1 LLTIVVDMLRRR
13 PAAEN
18 PPLSATRTNA
28 VRLVSRSIA
37 ASDYPLTRDN
47 ASGFNRIIRSRRSL
61 HLPNSTE
68 PAFRGRRPVQEDA
81 MSDLSYVADSLVK
94 TGLRPSRRTV
104 KRAALGL
111 AVALGVAGAAEF
123 GYGYLTTGRYLES
136 TDDAYVKADSTIISP
151 KVSGYIAQVLV
162 GDNEPVKSGQ
172 LLARIDDRD
181 FRTALKQAQADV
193 AGSEAAV
200 RNLDA
205 QIALQQPLI
214 EQGTADIAAADA
226 NLKFAQEERARYD
239 DLMRTGS
246 GTIQRAQ
253 QTDAALREK
262 IAQLQHGKSGLL
274 AAERKV
280 DVLTTDRAKAVAQ
293 LDRARAVEQQAA
305 LNLSYT
311 EITAPVDGT
320 VGARSLRVGQ
330 YVQAGT
336 QLMAVVPLDAVYVV
350 ANFKETQLTHVRNGQ
365 PVEIRIDSF
374 HATKLKGHV
383 DSLSPASGLEFALL
397 PPDNATGNFTKIVQ
411 RVPVKI
417 VLDDHSLSGLLR
429 PGMSAEPTVD
439 TKATV
444 LAEREAS
451 SKVAA
456 DAASARSHGG

>member
-1 LLTIVVDMLRRR
+1 MTELTYV
-13 PAAEN
+13 
-18 PPLSATRTNA
+18 T
-28 VRLVSRSIA
+28 
-37 ASDYPLTRDN
+37 
-47 ASGFNRIIRSRRSL
+47 
-61 HLPNSTE
+61 
-68 PAFRGRRPVQEDA
+68 
-81 MSDLSYVADSLVK
+81 DLNTK
-94 TGLRPSRRTV
+94 TSLRPSRQAI
-104 KRAALGL
+104 KRAGLAL
-111 AVALGVAGAAEF
+111 AVALGVAGAADF
-123 GYGYLTTGRYLES
+123 GYGYLTTGRYLET
-136 TDDAYVKADSTIISP
+136 TDDAYVQADSTIISP
-151 KVSGYIAQVLV
+151 KVSGYIADVLV
-162 GDNEPVKSGQ
+162 GDNQPVKAGQ
-172 LLARIDDRD
+172 LLAKIDDRD
-181 FRTALKQAQADV
+181 FRTALDQANADV
-193 AGSEAAV
+193 AASEAAV

-205 QIALQQPLI
+205 QLALQQPVI
-214 EQGTADIAAADA
+214 EQGTADVAAAEA

-239 DLMRTGS
+239 DLMKSGS

-274 AAERKV
+274 AAQRKV

-293 LDRARAVEQQAA
+293 LDHARAVAQQAA

-311 EITAPVDGT
+311 KISAPVDGT

-374 HATKLKGHV
+374 HDTRLRGHV

-417 VLDDHSLSGLLR
+417 ALDNHSLTGLLR

-444 LAEREAS
+444 LAERATGSRLAS
-451 SKVAA
+451 
-456 DAASARSHGG
+456 DAALAKSNGG

>member
-1 LLTIVVDMLRRR
+1 M
-13 PAAEN
+13 A
-18 PPLSATRTNA
+18 
-28 VRLVSRSIA
+28 
-37 ASDYPLTRDN
+37 Y
-47 ASGFNRIIRSRRSL
+47 
-61 HLPNSTE
+61 
-68 PAFRGRRPVQEDA
+68 
-81 MSDLSYVADSLVK
+81 LSYVADLHAKSNLHLSRQAIKRTALALV
-94 TGLRPSRRTV
+94 L
-104 KRAALGL
+104 
-111 AVALGVAGAAEF
+111 ALGVAGAADF
-123 GYGYLTTGRYLES
+123 GHGYFTTGRYLES

-151 KVSGYIAQVLV
+151 KVSGYIAEVLV
-162 GDNEPVKSGQ
+162 GDNQPVKTGQ

-181 FRTALKQAQADV
+181 FRTALNQARADV
-193 AGSEAAV
+193 ASSEAAV

-205 QIALQQPLI
+205 QIALQQPVI
-214 EQGTADIAAADA
+214 EQETADVAAAEA
-226 NLKFAQEERARYD
+226 NLQFAQEERARYD
-239 DLMRTGS
+239 DLMKSGS

-253 QTDAALREK
+253 QTDAARREK

-274 AAERKV
+274 AAQRKV

-293 LDRARAVEQQAA
+293 LDRARAVEAQAA

-311 EITAPVDGT
+311 EISAPVDGT
-320 VGARSLRVGQ
+320 IGARSLRVGQ
-330 YVQAGT
+330 FVQAGT

-374 HATKLKGHV
+374 HGTKLKGHV

-444 LAEREAS
+444 LAEREAKS
-451 SKVAA
+451 RI
-456 DAASARSHGG
+456 ASEIDPARPNGG

>member
-1 LLTIVVDMLRRR
+1 
-13 PAAEN
+13 
-18 PPLSATRTNA
+18 
-28 VRLVSRSIA
+28 
-37 ASDYPLTRDN
+37 
-47 ASGFNRIIRSRRSL
+47 
-61 HLPNSTE
+61 
-68 PAFRGRRPVQEDA
+68 
-81 MSDLSYVADSLVK
+81 MSDQSYVADLYTK
-94 TGLRPSRRTV
+94 TSLRPSRLAI
-104 KRAALGL
+104 KRAALAL
-111 AVALGVAGAAEF
+111 AVALGVAAAADF
-123 GYGYLTTGRYLES
+123 GYGYLSTGRYLES
-136 TDDAYVKADSTIISP
+136 TDDAYVKADSTIVSP
-151 KVSGYIAQVLV
+151 KVSGYIAEVLV
-162 GDNEPVKSGQ
+162 GDNQPVKAGQ

-181 FRTALKQAQADV
+181 FRTALDQAQADV

-205 QIALQQPLI
+205 QIALQQPVI
-214 EQGTADIAAADA
+214 EQGTADVAAADA
-226 NLKFAQEERARYD
+226 NLKFAEEERARYD
-239 DLMRTGS
+239 DLMKSGS

-274 AAERKV
+274 ALQRKV
-280 DVLTTDRAKAVAQ
+280 EVLTTDRARAVAQ
-293 LDRARAVEQQAA
+293 LDRARAVAQQAA

-311 EITAPVDGT
+311 QISAPVDGT

-330 YVQAGT
+330 FVQAGT

-374 HATKLKGHV
+374 HGTTLRGHV

-417 VLDDHSLSGLLR
+417 VLDDRSLTGLLR

-444 LAEREAS
+444 LAERNH
-451 SKVAA
+451 AA
-456 DAASARSHGG
+456 QSRLAANASATRPGS

>member
-1 LLTIVVDMLRRR
+1 M
-13 PAAEN
+13 
-18 PPLSATRTNA
+18 
-28 VRLVSRSIA
+28 
-37 ASDYPLTRDN
+37 
-47 ASGFNRIIRSRRSL
+47 
-61 HLPNSTE
+61 ST
-68 PAFRGRRPVQEDA
+68 A
-81 MSDLSYVADSLVK
+81 SYVSDVK
-94 TGLRPSRRTV
+94 SKISLRPSGKAV
-104 KRAALGL
+104 KRAALAL
-111 AVALGVAGAAEF
+111 ALALGVAGATDF
-123 GYGYLTTGRYLES
+123 GYSYLTTGRYLES

-162 GDNEPVKSGQ
+162 GDNQPVKAGQ
-172 LLARIDDRD
+172 VLARIDDRD
-181 FRTALKQAQADV
+181 FKAALDQAHADV
-193 AGSEAAV
+193 AASEAAV

-205 QIALQQPLI
+205 QIALQQPII
-214 EQGTADIAAADA
+214 EQGTADVAAAEA
-226 NLKFAQEERARYD
+226 NLKFAQEEQARYD
-239 DLMRTGS
+239 GLMKTGS

-274 AAERKV
+274 AAQKEV
-280 DVLTTDRAKAVAQ
+280 DVLTTERAKAVAQ

-311 EITAPVDGT
+311 QITAPVEGT

-365 PVEIRIDSF
+365 PVEIRVDSF
-374 HATKLKGHV
+374 HGTSLRGHV

-417 VLDDHSLSGLLR
+417 VLDDHNLTGLLR

-444 LAEREAS
+444 LAERETRARL
-451 SKVAA
+451 AA
-456 DAASARSHGG
+456 DIALVRPNGG